1 MSAKVKTVLTP
12 VAAPAAPQIKVESD
26 QAVPP
31 PTAHE
36 PPVRHQVKPGKVE
49 KTVEVVKV
57 GG

>member
-26 QAVPP
+26 EAVPP

-36 PPVRHQVKPGKVE
+36 PVRHQVKPGKVG
-49 KTVEVVKV
+49 KTVDVVKV